1 MIIFIFNYL
10 NGSLPVYLKRFL
22 TFYIIE
28 KYHFIIFIFQKNH
41 KIKINN
47 EYFMNYMVI
56 I

>member
-10 NGSLPVYLKRFL
+10 NGLFPVYLKRFP

-28 KYHFIIFIFQKNH
+28 KYHFIIFIFQKNYE
-41 KIKINN
+41 IKINN
-47 EYFMNYMVI
+47 EYFINYMFI